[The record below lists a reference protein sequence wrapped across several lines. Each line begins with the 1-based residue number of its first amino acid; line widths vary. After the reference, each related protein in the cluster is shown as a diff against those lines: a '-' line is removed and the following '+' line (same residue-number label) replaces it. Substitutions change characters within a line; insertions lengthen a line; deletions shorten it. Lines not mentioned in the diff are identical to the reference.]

1 MKLLILSAAA
11 LLIPAA
17 AIFAALMLAGRHDL
31 PLRKPLANSPLPMPD
46 GFPKKMARAIYLA
59 EGGNKTRFPYGIK
72 SLSVSDRN
80 TARTICLKAIDRHW
94 KLWSDDGQPGGF
106 PRGFVIAMATHWC
119 PMKTDSIGHTNW
131 IRNVCWFLEHEK

>member
-1 MKLLILSAAA
+1 MKILILSAAA

-17 AIFAALMLAGRHDL
+17 ALIAT
-31 PLRKPLANSPLPMPD
+31 LRLTARRDMPLPKPMTMPA
-46 GFPKKMARAIYLA
+46 GFREKMANAIYLA

-106 PRGFVIAMATHWC
+106 PRGFAIAMATHWC
-119 PMKTDSIGHTNW
+119 PFVTDPQGHTNW